1 MLDKMDTIPSIKP
14 HEIEKKV
21 QERLSSIDADE
32 KVKDSRKGGKN
43 YYSVHPPLLTKDD
56 FNWDDIYNMFLYDTW
71 NRFMS
76 MRTFN
81 VRHGL
86 GFDPYNL
93 RVERSVLEEF
103 DDLDKGLGS
112 IYDDNWDD
120 IVEKIEDRS
129 DKFKDL
135 MTEELEKLGLWLD
148 KENEYET
155 NSDSFID
162 SIWWTVK
169 ELIEKGHL
177 TKEEKPVTW
186 CPKCKSAV
194 VDTEISQKEMRKEK
208 ALIKVPTA
216 GGKNRYFLLELE
228 DPWKLPAATTI
239 SVDTEQTYAVVKH
252 LNGEG
257 ETEQLLL
264 RDDKIED
271 IMGKKDA
278 GDYSVI
284 NRVDGEK
291 LEGLSFRYPLLDK
304 VPAHEEQK
312 GHRIISSDKI
322 DHGGTGLIFLTPP
335 HDEEHWKLA
344 KERDLPIFDP
354 VAKNGY
360 YGSGLNKNK
369 YSGLSVSKIDQIILD
384 DLMSKDLIF
393 SRKMENKEVEF
404 CGACLNMVI
413 KLPHREWFFKVDGK
427 DQKIEN
433 HMDNIELISED
444 ENLEVKDWVVTR
456 EKRWGIS
463 FPLWRCK
470 CGNHY
475 VPSDK
480 SGLTEAADLD
490 EDISAK
496 PDKISKV
503 KIKCEVCNKEMLW
516 EGKILNP
523 LFIQSASI
531 WSQLGY
537 PHDEIE
543 YQSWWPGQ
551 IFITK
556 KSERNDLLTAAMTL
570 SSALF
575 EEDSLEKILVQGP
588 ILSDIDYKDVRGLT
602 EKEGYDSLRLYMFSG
617 APLWESRKIQGN
629 ELQYPHPL
637 IRVIWNLKNFLKNQ
651 LRDTVAEPSETT
663 LEFVRKNMNIEDEW
677 ILSRVES
684 AKTDIKEAY
693 KKGRYDI
700 AIELIQELVM
710 EDMAQWYIG
719 RAEKRLEDSDD
730 EDVTSSILKVI
741 YEALTAASK
750 MILPVAPFIAE
761 DVYNEFDG
769 RYDSVFMF
777 EWPDPNNLLQNEELE
792 EDMEEVKGIVSEI
805 KSLKRRHDMSERH
818 LLKNLVY
825 KAKDV
830 RSLGIVERFDEM
842 IKEKA
847 KVKNIDIVEPGEEW
861 DEKILEIHTNEEA
874 IGKTYQQ
881 WKSRI
886 ATMLEQREPKEVKNG
901 VENGDFTIGI
911 QGQIIEIRPE
921 MVSFKTDLPEGYEEI
936 NREKQD
942 IFVDMNVYEEIED
955 EVKAQE
961 TMLRLKSMR
970 KDFDLEEEDEI
981 KAFIECSE
989 EMAKSLRNHED
1000 RIKDGAKARSI
1011 DINEEEME
1019 DIEYVYEWHVEGE
1032 EVEIG
1037 IIPLYKNK
1045 LLEYYQTFT
1054 GIGEKLAENLYEHG
1068 YTSIEDLAEAP
1079 AAEIFEVK
1087 GMKRSVARGVKKSL
1101 EEESVGSMEDIQ
1113 EEVFEVETAPKE
1125 KEKMVVEGDDRE
1137 KGEEYASK
1145 TGKTQKVEGEEEI
1158 KTEEGED
1165 LPEGLSKSST
1175 YLIDESKADE
1185 SDSFELFKKI
1195 LETGNEGLCVTRDY
1209 PDKVREKYGL
1219 EGIEIIWL
1227 SNVDREDVVRPKS
1240 LEKFSLTIENF
1251 LTRKKGVILLNG
1263 VEYLI
1268 TNNDFRTV
1276 LHLIQSLKDQVAI
1289 NRSILMIPV
1298 NPTTLEEN
1306 QVDLLSSE
1314 VDKVI
1319 EP

>member
-56 FNWDDIYNMFLYDTW
+56 FNWDDIYKMFLYDTW

-129 DKFKDL
+129 DKFKDV
-135 MTEELEKLGLWLD
+135 MTEEMKKLGLWID
-148 KENEYET
+148 KENEYDT
-155 NSDSFID
+155 RTDSFVD

-169 ELIEKGHL
+169 KLIEEGDL
-177 TKEEKPVTW
+177 VKEEKPVTW

-194 VDTEISQKEMRKEK
+194 VDTEIFQKEMRKEK
-208 ALIKVPTA
+208 ALIKVPTS
-216 GGKNRYFLLELE
+216 GGKKRFYLVEVD
-228 DPWKLPAATTI
+228 DPWKLPAATNI
-239 SVDTEQTYAVVKH
+239 SVGIDQTYAVVKH
-252 LNGEG
+252 FNREG
-257 ETEQLLL
+257 ETEQLLM
-264 RDDKIED
+264 RDDKVED
-271 IMGKKDA
+271 IMGEKDVD
-278 GDYSVI
+278 DYKVI

-291 LEGLSFRYPLLDK
+291 LEGLSFRYPLLNK
-304 VPAHEEQK
+304 VPVHKEQK
-312 GHRIISSDKI
+312 EHKIICSDKI
-322 DHGGTGLIFLTPP
+322 DHDGTGLKFLTPP
-335 HDEEHWKLA
+335 HDEEHWEIA
-344 KERDLPIFDP
+344 KEKDLTFLDP
-354 VAKNGY
+354 VGKNGHY
-360 YGSGLNKNK
+360 DSGLEKNK
-369 YSGLSVSKIDQIILD
+369 YSGLSVSKIDQVILD
-384 DLMSKDLIF
+384 DLMSRDLIF
-393 SRKMENKEVEF
+393 SREMENKEVKF

-413 KLPHREWFFKVDGK
+413 NLPHREWFFKVDK
-427 DQKIEN
+427 KEQDIKNWIDKIDLISDDE
-433 HMDNIELISED
+433 DIEL
-444 ENLEVKDWVVTR
+444 KDWVVTR

-463 FPLWRCK
+463 FPLWRCE
-470 CGNHY
+470 CGNLY
-475 VPSDK
+475 VPPDK
-480 SGLTEAADLD
+480 SSLVETAELEEEILATPD
-490 EDISAK
+490 EISEV
-496 PDKISKV
+496 KISCAECGKD
-503 KIKCEVCNKEMLW
+503 MRW
-516 EGKILNP
+516 ESKILNP
-523 LFIQSASI
+523 LFIQSASL
-531 WSQLGY
+531 WAQLDY

-556 KSERNDLLTAAMTL
+556 KSKRDDLLTAAITL

-575 EEDSLEKILVQGP
+575 EEISLENILVQGS
-588 ILSDIDYKDVRGLT
+588 IVSEIDYKDVRGLT
-602 EKEGYDSLRLYMFSG
+602 EKEGYDSLRMYMFSN
-617 APLWESRKIQGN
+617 APLWDSRKIKGD
-629 ELQYPHPL
+629 EFQYPHPL
-637 IRVIWNLKNFLKNQ
+637 IRVIWNLKNLLKEH
-651 LRDTVAEPSETT
+651 LESTVAEPSETT
-663 LEFVRKNMNIEDEW
+663 LEFVRKNMTAEDEW
-677 ILSRVES
+677 ILSRVET
-684 AKTDIKEAY
+684 AKTNIKEAY
-693 KKGRYDI
+693 KEARFDW
-700 AIELIQELVM
+700 AIELIEGLVM
-710 EDMAQWYIG
+710 EDMAQWYIS
-719 RAEKRLEDSDD
+719 RAEKRLDGTED
-730 EDVTSSILKVI
+730 ENMTSSIMKVI
-741 YEALTAASK
+741 YEALTAISK
-750 MILPVAPFIAE
+750 MILPIAPFIAE
-761 DVYNEFDG
+761 DVYGEFDG
-769 RYDSVFMF
+769 RYDSVFMS
-777 EWPDPNNLLQNEELE
+777 EWPDPNKLLQNEELE

-805 KSLKRRHDMSERH
+805 KSLKRRYDMSERRP
-818 LLKNLVY
+818 LKKIVY
-825 KAKDV
+825 KAKDERALSV
-830 RSLGIVERFDEM
+830 IERFKDI
-842 IKEKA
+842 IKDKA
-847 KVKNIDIVEPGEEW
+847 NVKYIDIVEPGEEW

-886 ATMLEQREPKEVKNG
+886 ATMLEQREPQEVKNG
-901 VENGDFTIGI
+901 VKSGDFTIGI

-942 IFVDMNVYEEIED
+942 IFVDMKIYEDLED
-955 EVKAQE
+955 EVKAKE

-970 KDFDLEEEDEI
+970 KDFDLEDEDEI
-981 KAFIECSE
+981 KAFIECSD
-989 EMAKSLRNHED
+989 EMADTLKSYED
-1000 RIKDGAKARSI
+1000 LIKEGSDARSVK
-1011 DINEEEME
+1011 INEGEME
-1019 DIEYVYEWHVEGE
+1019 EIEYVYEWDIEGE

-1037 IIPLYKNK
+1037 MIPLYKNK

-1054 GIGEKLAENLYEHG
+1054 GIGEKLAENLYDHG
-1068 YTSIEDLAEAP
+1068 YTSIEDLNKAR

-1087 GMKRSVARGVKKSL
+1087 GMKRSVARSLKQSL
-1101 EEESVGSMEDIQ
+1101 EQENLKSIEDIQ
-1113 EEVFEVETAPKE
+1113 EKITEGEPAPKE
-1125 KEKMVVEGDDRE
+1125 KLVMEGKDLEKED
-1137 KGEEYASK
+1137 EEYAAK
-1145 TGKTQKVEGEEEI
+1145 PEKAQKVGAEEDIKTGEEE
-1158 KTEEGED
+1158 G

-1175 YLIDESKADE
+1175 YLIDESKGDE
-1185 SDSFELFKKI
+1185 SASFELFKKI
-1195 LETGNEGLCVTRDY
+1195 LDAGEEGLCVTRDY
-1209 PDKVREKYGL
+1209 PDKVRENYGL
-1219 EGIEIIWL
+1219 EGVEIIWL
-1227 SNVDREDVVRPKS
+1227 SNVDREDVIRPKS